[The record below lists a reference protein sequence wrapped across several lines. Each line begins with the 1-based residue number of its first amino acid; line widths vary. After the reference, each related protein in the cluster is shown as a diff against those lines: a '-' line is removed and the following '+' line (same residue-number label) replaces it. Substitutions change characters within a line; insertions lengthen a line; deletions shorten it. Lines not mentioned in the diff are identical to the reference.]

1 MKIGILSPETLNK
14 ISSKN
19 EIGLKKGDVFAA
31 KVLSGNK
38 GEILLDIKGLKI
50 SVLGGENL
58 PIGEEVN
65 FFLEDINENNIY
77 IKVMKYGEEVNGKND
92 IILKENLYGI
102 MSKEKIDLKTEEI
115 DEIIRQYKE
124 LTNEK
129 EKNDMDLL
137 KTLVFLKKNGLEF
150 NEKIYKNIQAYYKK
164 DSEKNIKFGEDLEE
178 NIKKN
183 MGKKEEDLQHYDKG
197 MLLVNAANKKE
208 KNNIIE
214 FALFFQ
220 ELDKA
225 VDIKIKKDNSENN
238 KDNSDREVFFNMG
251 IELEKFGNIEI
262 KVNKYKKIVNILF
275 LAEKNYQDL
284 ENTKKILEDKIK
296 KIGYEIGSFG
306 VKEKKIK
313 REEKGVNIK
322 I

>member
-1 MKIGILSPETLNK
+1 M
-14 ISSKN
+14 
-19 EIGLKKGDVFAA
+19 
-31 KVLSGNK
+31 
-38 GEILLDIKGLKI
+38 
-50 SVLGGENL
+50 
-58 PIGEEVN
+58 
-65 FFLEDINENNIY
+65 
-77 IKVMKYGEEVNGKND
+77 
-92 IILKENLYGI
+92 
-102 MSKEKIDLKTEEI
+102 KTEEI